1 MPEPRLKIAVFIDFD
16 NIEIGVKNTLNAQ
29 FDIGVVLEALRE
41 RGDVVSKTAY
51 GDWTRAGDYSRSL
64 TQHATKLVQR
74 NLTPGGDKN
83 GADINLA
90 LDALEMAFTHP
101 HINAYVIVGGD
112 SDFISLVEKLKQYD
126 KQIFVVGGRS
136 FTSQVMQRNCHEFV
150 AYENLIGGRRGERGR
165 GQSGPASSQA
175 PIDQVVPLLRRA
187 LKVLSDR
194 EVSPQLG
201 LLKSTLLQL
210 DSTFSERNY
219 GVSSFRDFA
228 EKLAAAGFVT
238 LRESGRNILV
248 ELKENGHGS
257 HHAQPVPEVRSAPAV
272 AEGRQAHEGRQ
283 QPEGRPQAEGR
294 QQHEGRHPHDAR
306 ASQEAPRTVEAVKEV
321 RRLFQSA
328 QQPPR
333 WPMYVRQVKQ
343 YLRSVDPSFDERTY
357 GFQSLNDLLRACQK
371 DGLFRVERDRQGV
384 IRFFQGKV
392 MKEIEANRAS
402 GINADDIAAAERLA
416 AQAEA
421 ELAAQEAREREQSE
435 VVDGDVVREVETP
448 SIVDAEEAPAGAAA
462 APAEEAP
469 ASKPSGRRPRAAKG
483 TKEPKKAKETKEP
496 RAAKEGREK
505 KPAARPRGGRK
516 KVAVAVEA

>member
-1 MPEPRLKIAVFIDFD
+1 MAEARLKIAVFIDFD

-29 FDIGVVLEALRE
+29 FDIGVVLEALKE

-150 AYENLIGGRRGERGR
+150 AYENLIGGRRGDRGGR
-165 GQSGPASSQA
+165 GQAGPAGSQA
-175 PIDQVVPLLRRA
+175 PVEQVVPLLRRA

-210 DSTFSERNY
+210 DSTFSERTY
-219 GVSSFRDFA
+219 GVGSFRDFA

-248 ELKENGHGS
+248 ELKEDA
-257 HHAQPVPEVRSAPAV
+257 HHVHAAPEPRAAQ
-272 AEGRQAHEGRQ
+272 EGRPHERHERPERHERA
-283 QPEGRPQAEGR
+283 PEGRGP
-294 QQHEGRHPHDAR
+294 
-306 ASQEAPRTVEAVKEV
+306 QEAPRAADAVKDV
-321 RRLFQSA
+321 RRLFQNA

-343 YLRSVDPSFDERTY
+343 YLRSVDPAFDERNY

-371 DGLFRVERDRQGV
+371 EGLFRVERDRQGV
-384 IRFFQGKV
+384 IRFFQGNV

-402 GINADDIAAAERLA
+402 GINAEDIAAAERLA

-421 ELAAQEAREREQSE
+421 ELAAAEAREREAE
-435 VVDGDVVREVETP
+435 IVEGDVVRETEAP
-448 SIVDAEEAPAGAAA
+448 AIVDAEEAAA
-462 APAEEAP
+462 APASREEAAAETP
-469 ASKPSGRRPRAAKG
+469 AARTRQRRGKDTKG
-483 TKEPKKAKETKEP
+483 TKDTKEPKEP
-496 RAAKEGREK
+496 KAAKESRGAREPKEK
-505 KPAARPRGGRK
+505 KIAAKPRATRK
-516 KVAVAVEA
+516 KVAVAADA

>member
-1 MPEPRLKIAVFIDFD
+1 MAETRLKIAVFIDFD

-29 FDIGVVLEALRE
+29 FDIGVVLEALKE
-41 RGDVVSKTAY
+41 RGDVVSKIAY

-150 AYENLIGGRRGERGR
+150 AYENLIGGRRGDRGGR
-165 GQSGPASSQA
+165 GQPGSSSGQA
-175 PIDQVVPLLRRA
+175 PVDQAVPLLRRA

-201 LLKSTLLQL
+201 LLKSTMLQL
-210 DSTFSERNY
+210 DSTFSERTF

-238 LRESGRNILV
+238 LKESGRNILV
-248 ELKENGHGS
+248 ELKEDGQ
-257 HHAQPVPEVRSAPAV
+257 HARHVQEPRP
-272 AEGRQAHEGRQ
+272 AHESPGASR
-283 QPEGRPQAEGR
+283 EPQA
-294 QQHEGRHPHDAR
+294 PPDAR
-306 ASQEAPRTVEAVKEV
+306 PAGHAEAPRIADAVAEV
-321 RRLFQSA
+321 RRLFQAA

-343 YLRSVDPSFDERTY
+343 YLRGVDPAFDERKF
-357 GFQSLNDLLRACQK
+357 GIQSLNDLLRACQR
-371 DGLFRVERDRQGV
+371 DGLFRMERDRQGV
-384 IRFFQGKV
+384 VRFFQGNV
-392 MKEIEANRAS
+392 MKAAEGVSAS
-402 GINADDIAAAERLA
+402 GVDAADIAAAERLA
-416 AQAEA
+416 QAAEA
-421 ELAAQEAREREQSE
+421 ELAAAEARESE
-435 VVDGDVVREVETP
+435 VVDGDVVRETEAP
-448 SIVDAEEAPAGAAA
+448 PIVDAEEASGAETASPEPEAA
-462 APAEEAP
+462 Q
-469 ASKPSGRRPRAAKG
+469 KPSRRGSRRSRSGKESKESKGAKERREAKPRAA
-483 TKEPKKAKETKEP
+483 
-496 RAAKEGREK
+496 
-505 KPAARPRGGRK
+505 RK
-516 KVAVAVEA
+516 KVAAPTPVS